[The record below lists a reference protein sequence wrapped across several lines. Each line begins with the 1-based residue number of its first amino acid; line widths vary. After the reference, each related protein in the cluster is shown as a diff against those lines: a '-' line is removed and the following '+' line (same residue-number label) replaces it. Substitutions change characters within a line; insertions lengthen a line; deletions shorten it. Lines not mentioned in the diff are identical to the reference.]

1 MHSLTARI
9 RTTDGW
15 HAGKTVES
23 IVRREYGRTATIRWS
38 ADRNSPEA
46 GMIVKTGPHGT
57 TVVTSLIYAEG
68 KLDNGDS
75 ITTPKRAGDRVH
87 YIVAPF
93 NLPDELIVGEIVNVG
108 PDGYAVYWDGID
120 RDVYPAVVYGD
131 ADIVPAG

>member
-23 IVRREYGRTATIRWS
+23 IVRREYGRGAAIRWS

-57 TVVTSLIYAEG
+57 TVVSSLIYAEG

-75 ITTPKRAGDRVH
+75 ITPPKRAGDRVH

-93 NLPDELIVGEIVNVG
+93 NLPDERVVGEIVNVK
-108 PDGYAVYWDGID
+108 PDGYTVHWDGRGYD
-120 RDVYPAVVYGD
+120 AWLVYGD
-131 ADIVPAG
+131 ADIVPA